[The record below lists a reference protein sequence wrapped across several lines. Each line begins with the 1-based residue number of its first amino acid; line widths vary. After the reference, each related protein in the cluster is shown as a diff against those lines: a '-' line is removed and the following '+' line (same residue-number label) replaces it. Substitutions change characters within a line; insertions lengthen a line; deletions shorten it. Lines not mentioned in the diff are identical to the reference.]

1 MLTKEK
7 EDLIRKLLNEGH
19 PSRDIA
25 RNAHCSLN
33 VVSRIRKE
41 MTGETI
47 KTDLDMKRKSICSRV
62 FASLQKGIS
71 LPQIVIDED
80 IEPELAIKI
89 QEKYFNLIGKGK
101 IVSLLIDQKYM
112 TLIIDLVQFLVE
124 NPHHRRKIKKLVDLQ
139 RVIWEL
145 KAEKEDVEEDL
156 GVSITLE
163 KYYDSQVEAKR
174 KKILKKRDSQFQS
187 NYL

>member
-7 EDLIRKLLNEGH
+7 EDLIRKLLNEGR

-62 FASLQKGIS
+62 FALLQKGIS
-71 LPQIVIDED
+71 LPQIVIDG
-80 IEPELAIKI
+80 IL
-89 QEKYFNLIGKGK
+89 
-101 IVSLLIDQKYM
+101 
-112 TLIIDLVQFLVE
+112 
-124 NPHHRRKIKKLVDLQ
+124 
-139 RVIWEL
+139 
-145 KAEKEDVEEDL
+145 
-156 GVSITLE
+156 
-163 KYYDSQVEAKR
+163 SQ
-174 KKILKKRDSQFQS
+174 
-187 NYL
+187 N